1 MNLNFKKL
9 TIYFFILIFGMSLIV
24 YSMLDFMTL
33 KNSQE
38 ISDKEIIRRAKDLGM
53 VEVKKQLENKKN
65 E

>member
-9 TIYFFILIFGMSLIV
+9 TIYFFLLIFGMSLIV
-24 YSMLDFMTL
+24 YGMLDFVNL
-33 KNSQE
+33 KNNQE

-53 VEVKKQLENKKN
+53 VEVKNQLKDKKN